1 MIPVDKPVIQ
11 LQNVSFTFNGDPVL
25 RSVDLE
31 IREREFVAIVG
42 PNGSGKTTILKL
54 ILGLLHPT
62 TGTVRVFGAPPE
74 RARPRLGYVPQY
86 IFADIR
92 FPVRVEDV
100 VLMGRLG
107 RRGAGLGPFSAK
119 DRAAAR
125 KALDE
130 VDLADLRARPFSDLS
145 GGQRQRVPIARALV
159 AEPDILLLDEPTAS
173 LDSEVAAQL
182 YDLLGRMN
190 ARMTLILVSHDL
202 WFVSRFVTRVVC
214 VQREVQVHDTSDV
227 DADTVG
233 RLSGLGMRMV
243 RHEDSCPGGDCP

>member
-107 RRGAGLGPFSAK
+107 PQGDSTGR
-119 DRAAAR
+119 
-125 KALDE
+125 E
-130 VDLADLRARPFSDLS
+130 
-145 GGQRQRVPIARALV
+145 IARALV